1 MQAPAQPPG
10 PPGAPSSPAPEAAPP
25 KAPAAD
31 AAVPARPRRPIPG
44 WVKPAIDF
52 GPVLVF
58 FITFQVAGIMP
69 ATAAVTLATV
79 VAAIASRVVL
89 GSVSTALL
97 VTAGLAIVFGGLTIA
112 LDDERFLKIRP
123 TIQSGLLGGTLLFA
137 WATRRDWLRA
147 VFGQGFPAMRPEGWR
162 ILTRNYGL
170 FFLGMAVLNEVIWR
184 SVPTGWW
191 VTYNVWGD
199 LGLTFLFVLSQMPI
213 LQRHMEE
220 SPGGGPEAP
229 PGR

>member
-1 MQAPAQPPG
+1 MQPPL
-10 PPGAPSSPAPEAAPP
+10 PPPVPETAPP
-25 KAPAAD
+25 AAR
-31 AAVPARPRRPIPG
+31 AVPG

-58 FITFQVAGIMP
+58 FVTYQLAGIMP
-69 ATAAVTLATV
+69 ATIAVTIATV
-79 VAAIASRVVL
+79 IAAIVSKLVL
-89 GSVSTALL
+89 GSISTALL
-97 VTAGLAIVFGGLTIA
+97 VTAGLSIVFGGLTIA

-123 TIQSGLLGGTLLFA
+123 TIQSGLIGGALVFA

-162 ILTRNYGL
+162 ILTRNYGF

-199 LGLTFLFVLSQMPI
+199 LALTFLFVFTQMPI
-213 LQRHMEE
+213 LNRYMEAA
-220 SPGGGPEAP
+220 PGAARPAGPEA
-229 PGR
+229 RRD